1 MDDKNNADFYYDII
15 TLPYYGSKR
24 KKRMSLYDRAAQFS
38 SFKALSGFEDM
49 VNEEGRITEDKAELS
64 EYQLDILDYNM
75 GRLAQLLMDGY
86 EPTISVT
93 RFCPDILKAGGK
105 YLIETGKLITI
116 DTFERK
122 ITLSE
127 YIGIIDINF
136 ENIICITGNCLENDS
151 NE

>member
-1 MDDKNNADFYYDII
+1 MVNKNNTDPYYDII
-15 TLPYYGSKR
+15 DLPYYGSNR
-24 KKRMSLYDRAAQFS
+24 KKRMSIYDRAAQFS

-49 VNEEGRITEDKAELS
+49 VGEEGRTTEEKAELS
-64 EYQLDILDYNM
+64 DYQLDILDYNM

-127 YIGIIDINF
+127 DKGIIDIKF
-136 ENIICITGNCLENDS
+136 ENIICITGNCLENDI
-151 NE
+151 E